1 MALKLG
7 VREIPWFTLTLWL
20 TGIYSAIL
28 ILSMFFK
35 ADFLNVS
42 TIKIKPYL

>member
-28 ILSMFFK
+28 IFSMFFK
-35 ADFLNVS
+35 ADFLNV
-42 TIKIKPYL
+42 TYFYD